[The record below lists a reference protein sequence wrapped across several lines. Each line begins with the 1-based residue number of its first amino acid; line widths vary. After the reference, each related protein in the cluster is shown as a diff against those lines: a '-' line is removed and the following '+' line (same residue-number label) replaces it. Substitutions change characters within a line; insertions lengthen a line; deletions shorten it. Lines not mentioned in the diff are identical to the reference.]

1 MSTSGAYCDMLLVNI
16 VLCLLHHLCIYF
28 FQKREHNVLDMVSQI
43 FGYLHT
49 DASSCS
55 VSSSCS
61 SLGTCLLFL
70 MQLHEVRAEIDSL
83 NVHLLDYEVNILL
96 LLIVSKLF

>member
-1 MSTSGAYCDMLLVNI
+1 MGLIVICLLLI
-16 VLCLLHHLCIYF
+16 LCLLQSHLCIFF
-28 FQKREHNVLDMVSQI
+28 FQKREHNVLVMVPQI
-43 FGYLHT
+43 FGSLHT
-49 DASSCS
+49 DASSCY

-61 SLGTCLLFL
+61 SFGTCLLFF

-96 LLIVSKLF
+96 LPLVVSKLF